1 MCGMTVESKFKSES
15 FLPGGLFQGLP
26 FHKTVYDLETSLA
39 LEGTQGRVPLFSQKA
54 SIGLLA
60 VEEVETRAFPSSAG
74 SSESLG

>member
-1 MCGMTVESKFKSES
+1 MPKCPYFLVQDPMCGMTVESKFKSES

-26 FHKTVYDLETSLA
+26 LHKNVYDLETSLA

-60 VEEVETRAFPSSAG
+60 VEEITG
-74 SSESLG
+74 